1 MLMNDKKSPPPELA
15 ACEVGPVRPVGHVG
29 QVGLVRRRYD
39 CGSGLRG
46 KASIMEPGVEL

>member
-1 MLMNDKKSPPPELA
+1 MLMNDKKIPGA
-15 ACEVGPVRPVGHVG
+15 IEVGPVRRVG
-29 QVGLVRRRYD
+29 QVGLVRSRYG

>member
-1 MLMNDKKSPPPELA
+1 MLMNDKKIPA
-15 ACEVGPVRPVGHVG
+15 AIEVGPVRHVG
-29 QVGLVRRRYD
+29 PVRCRYG